1 MRLYTIEDWYEKTF
15 ERIPI
20 DLFTLENIYQIK
32 QKSSKNDI
40 SNKIKRIGD
49 ISLSFLILIFSI
61 PFIVLIC
68 FFIWLED
75 KGPILYSQNRVG
87 LNGKI
92 FKIYKFRSM
101 NINAENEGIKWASKN
116 DPRTTFIGQNT
127 QKNKI

>member
-1 MRLYTIEDWYEKTF
+1 MKTNRKTF

-20 DLFTLENIYQIK
+20 ELFTLENIYQIK

-49 ISLSFLILIFSI
+49 ISLTYLILIFSI
-61 PFIVLIC
+61 PFIFYM

-87 LNGKI
+87 LNGKYL
-92 FKIYKFRSM
+92 KS
-101 NINAENEGIKWASKN
+101 INLGL
-116 DPRTTFIGQNT
+116 
-127 QKNKI
+127 